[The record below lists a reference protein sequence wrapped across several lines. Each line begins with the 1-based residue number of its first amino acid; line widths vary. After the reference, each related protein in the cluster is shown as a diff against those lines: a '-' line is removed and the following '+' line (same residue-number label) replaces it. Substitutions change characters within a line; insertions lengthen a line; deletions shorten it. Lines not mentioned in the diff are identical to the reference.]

1 MKFRSPTELDM
12 HISLTSG
19 HTTIITAEGN
29 EIPSMFNKEAIAR
42 GATPITGEEALAAGV
57 SADGRAQ
64 QIQAA
69 LQAMVD
75 GSDEGDFTAD
85 GKPNLAKVKARL
97 GFAVTRDEVDAAW
110 AIVADAE

>member
-1 MKFRSPTELDM
+1 M

-19 HTTIITAEGN
+19 HTTVVTPDGN
-29 EIPSMFNKEAIAR
+29 EIPTIFNKEAIAR
-42 GATPITGEEALAAGV
+42 GAVPITGEEAPAAGV
-57 SADGRAQ
+57 STDGRAQ
-64 QIQAA
+64 LIQSA

-85 GKPNLAKVKARL
+85 GKPNLTKVKARL
-97 GFAVTRDEVDAAW
+97 GFSVTRDEVDAAW